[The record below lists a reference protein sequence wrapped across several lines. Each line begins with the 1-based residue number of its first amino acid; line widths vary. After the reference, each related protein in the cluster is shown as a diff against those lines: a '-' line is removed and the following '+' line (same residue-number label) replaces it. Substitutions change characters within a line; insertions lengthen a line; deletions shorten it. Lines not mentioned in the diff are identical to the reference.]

1 MNTSR
6 ITEAANRIARYT
18 KALEWLEQY
27 GSTLR
32 GSDKD
37 GFSLYF
43 RPHFASGCTGAT
55 EAIDVINAFA
65 GYQIEEIIKAAIA
78 DCRNTIAM
86 DREAILQEASHA
98 E

>member
-6 ITEAANRIARYT
+6 ITEAANRIARYK

-27 GSTLR
+27 GSTLS

-43 RPHFASGCTGAT
+43 RPLFAGSCVGAT
-55 EAIDVINAFA
+55 EATEVINDFA
-65 GYQIEEIIKAAIA
+65 RYQIEEIVKAAIA
-78 DCRNTIAM
+78 NCRNTIVM
-86 DREAILQEASHA
+86 DREAILQEANHA